1 MKSQTDN
8 SKQWKSFLTKL
19 VVMLNIAV
27 KDFSYIFQEKN
38 QFKIGR
44 KQRAII
50 KNEKKEIT
58 SQNLSSRNVM
68 EGIKISN

>member
-1 MKSQTDN
+1 
-8 SKQWKSFLTKL
+8 
-19 VVMLNIAV
+19 MLNIAV

-68 EGIKISN
+68 EGIKISNWVG